1 MPKGNAERTDGYI
14 SIERAGKVWT
24 ALLEAKIGTA
34 NLDKTQISVVVRK
47 ISEMNFEWSDLVRGV
62 LSITPLIKNP

>member
-34 NLDKTQISVVVRK
+34 NLDKTQLP
-47 ISEMNFEWSDLVRGV
+47 NYFDLA
-62 LSITPLIKNP
+62 K